1 MAASLFTRVFTY
13 RQRENNS
20 PLENFL
26 TEIFAYC
33 LESDNKFRSDFF
45 SHCLGI
51 HTKSAYLKIETQGEY
66 EGYGRPDIE
75 INFADTSILFE
86 CKVEAIERENQLE
99 DYASILKKH
108 RPSEHSKH
116 IVFLTKYFE
125 YKELIDTTINLH
137 LIRWF
142 AVYELIDD
150 NHSEVT
156 NHLKNF
162 LKDQGME
169 KIKNFTIQDLLA
181 MKTIPE
187 TMTKMDELLEQFK
200 PECDKHFGGFSKDS
214 SRSTCLPNSIYIN
227 YVQLNFDKSVY
238 HLLLGFFWW
247 WGEVE
252 VPVIGL
258 SLELPVRK
266 FENSELVKILDK
278 ELIDKYNWEFEDDGR
293 FYFYSSFKPLTDFI
307 TADDD
312 NIPSMRKFLQ
322 SQLNV
327 LYETRKTYPKLFK
340 K

>member
-1 MAASLFTRVFTY
+1 MTASLFTRVFSY

-20 PLENFL
+20 PLENYL

-33 LESDNKFRSDFF
+33 IESDFKFRSDFF
-45 SHCLGI
+45 FNCLDI
-51 HTKSAYLKIETQGEY
+51 HAKSVDIKIQTQDEY

-75 INFADTSILFE
+75 INFDNTSILFE
-86 CKVEAIERENQLE
+86 CKVEASERENQLE
-99 DYASILKKH
+99 DYAAILKKYK
-108 RPSEHSKH
+108 PSGHSKH

-125 YKELIDTTINLH
+125 HKELADTNINLH

-150 NHSEVT
+150 THSQIT
-156 NHLKNF
+156 NQLKIF
-162 LKDQGME
+162 LKDYDME

-200 PECDKHFGGFSKDS
+200 PECDKQFGGFSKDS
-214 SRSTCLPNSIYIN
+214 SRSTRLPNSLYIN
-227 YVQLNFDKSVY
+227 YVQLSFDKSVY
-238 HLLLGFFWW
+238 HLLIGFFWW
-247 WGEVE
+247 WGEIE

-258 SLELPVRK
+258 SLEIPVKK
-266 FENSELVKILDK
+266 FENSELLKILDK
-278 ELIDKYNWEFEDDGR
+278 ELVETRDWQLEEDGK

-307 TADDD
+307 TAEED
-312 NIPSMRKFLQ
+312 NMPAMKKFLQ

-327 LYETRKTYPKLFK
+327 MYDLRKTYPKLFK